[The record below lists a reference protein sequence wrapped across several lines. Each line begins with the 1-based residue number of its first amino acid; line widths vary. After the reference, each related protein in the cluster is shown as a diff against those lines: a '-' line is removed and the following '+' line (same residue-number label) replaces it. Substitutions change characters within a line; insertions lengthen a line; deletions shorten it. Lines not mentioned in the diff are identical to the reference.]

1 MTDVSGCGRAGAGDL
16 RVRAASR
23 HRGQGI
29 HPGGDTS
36 SRQALDKIIR
46 PEVDHTYHPA
56 CTALIGT
63 ESSGVVDA
71 QLRVHGVQRLRVA
84 DASVFPSIPHGNT
97 HGPDGDDRRKAA
109 IMIAASG
116 CAYGTLI
123 CSRGRG
129 SGG

>member
-1 MTDVSGCGRAGAGDL
+1 LTDVSGCGRAGAGDL

-97 HGPDGDDRRKAA
+97 
-109 IMIAASG
+109 
-116 CAYGTLI
+116 
-123 CSRGRG
+123 RGRR
-129 SGG
+129 